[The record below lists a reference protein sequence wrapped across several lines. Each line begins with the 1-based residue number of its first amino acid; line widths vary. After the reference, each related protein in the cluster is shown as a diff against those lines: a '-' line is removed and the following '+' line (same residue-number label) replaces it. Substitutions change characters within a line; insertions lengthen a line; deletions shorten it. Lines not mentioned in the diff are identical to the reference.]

1 LDKIYYFL
9 KKKKLLC
16 KVPIFFI
23 HRLGSGEIYQKKKK
37 KVGVVIYKI
46 GDDVIG
52 QKAMT
57 SFKVGRHMMA
67 FFEVKS
73 TCPSDLPKYIML
85 L

>member
-16 KVPIFFI
+16 KVPFFFI

-57 SFKVGRHMMA
+57 SFKVGRHMMV